1 MFCGEN
7 RGGSEARMGG
17 FAAEFRGFWVARGRG
32 AAIQC
37 TADSAGTIGQK
48 NFKKGAEK
56 GGKLKNWGARGAEKW
71 RRGTLYRACG
81 AIFGSRIF

>member
-1 MFCGEN
+1 
-7 RGGSEARMGG
+7 MGG

-48 NFKKGAEK
+48 NFKKGAEN
-56 GGKLKNWGARGAEKW
+56 LKIGMWEVPEGV
-71 RRGTLYRACG
+71 
-81 AIFGSRIF
+81 